1 MEPHPSDP
9 APPAGGADPAG
20 QPSRGALARHARVL
34 VDRPGTVLLVTMA
47 VLLPLLWASVR
58 FQVESGADAM
68 LEGDQR
74 TRDAYALV
82 EDALREQVVVVVSMH
97 CERVFDRVNLLLME
111 RLSHTLLH
119 QPGVEDVK
127 SFTHS
132 TIPVRRGLG
141 FDMEPFLGGPV
152 AELSDEQLAE
162 RETFSRTHP
171 LVRNLM
177 LSADGRHATIGVTY
191 EPGFFGLDHGFDDAP
206 APASAADQSPEVD
219 IDAWRHQIDA
229 ILDQHRIEG
238 VEFTWISLPS
248 AQEELVGL
256 FSTDLRRFAILLG
269 FVLALWLVGFFRTWR
284 LLLYGIGSV
293 LLFAPVIPGVLGLL
307 QIQPGVFTLA
317 VFPLLGAILLTM
329 LAHVTHAF
337 RSALGRGLE
346 PPEAAWRA
354 LCQISRSTTLAAVT
368 TAIGMASFA
377 LSGLSQAREF
387 GWLGTSGV
395 LLALVIV
402 LGPGTSLL
410 VLLHRGLKAPVS
422 IANPGAVRL
431 PEPWRRPL
439 LAALTVLLL
448 LAAAGWWQRSTD
460 VRITGLLPE
469 SSRTRLAAENLQQ
482 AYDGIQFLKIGIDS
496 GVDGGISQRPFLE
509 YLLELE
515 KHAERLPG
523 VSATYSYAAV
533 MAMMNQVWN
542 GWQPDTYHL
551 PDGQWLLTVFDLA
564 LANAGFPFTHAL
576 HDDERRTAWLYVR
589 LRDMPA
595 RETAALVRDLEQ
607 RALEDAPPGVDPRLE
622 DGLHNYIEA
631 EARIERAQW
640 WTIGAT
646 LLAAGA
652 FLALWWRSLSLAMV
666 AIAFVAIPTMAAL
679 GLAGWFGVPLNS
691 ITFMVAAIVLGIG
704 LDDVVHWLGYWKELR
719 TRGLGPAEAIQRTRQ
734 VKGHP
739 ILLTSVLLVA
749 VFLAFGIM
757 RFPPLVHFGWT
768 AAVALA
774 AAVALLLIGL
784 PWWLGRQI
792 HAVAPNP
799 SKPTN
804 VPQFS

>member
-1 MEPHPSDP
+1 MQPHPSDP
-9 APPAGGADPAG
+9 APAANGSGADPGERSA
-20 QPSRGALARHARVL
+20 PGAIAPRARLL
-34 VDRPGTVLLVTMA
+34 VDRPGTVLLATLA
-47 VLLPLLWASVR
+47 VVLPLLAASLA

-82 EDALREQVVVVVSMH
+82 EDALNEQVVVVISMH
-97 CERVFDRVNLLLME
+97 CERVFDRANLLLME
-111 RLSHTLLH
+111 QLSDTLLDE
-119 QPGVEDVK
+119 PGVYDVK

-141 FDMEPFLGGPV
+141 FDMQPFLGGPV
-152 AELSDEQLAE
+152 ATLTDEQLAE
-162 RETFSRTHP
+162 REQFARTHP

-177 LSADGRHATIGVTY
+177 LSTDGRHATIGVTY
-191 EPGFFGLDHGFDDAP
+191 EPGFFDYGQPGADTGE
-206 APASAADQSPEVD
+206 AAAAGPVHD
-219 IDAWRHQIDA
+219 IDDWRRRIDA
-229 ILDQHRIEG
+229 ILTEHEREG
-238 VEFTWISLPS
+238 VDFVWISLPS
-248 AQEELVGL
+248 AQDELTGL
-256 FSTDLRRFAILLG
+256 FATDLRRFLLLLAA
-269 FVLALWLVGFFRTWR
+269 VLALWLVGFFRTWR
-284 LLLYGIGSV
+284 LLLYGVGTV
-293 LLFAPVIPGVLGLL
+293 LLFAPLMPGLLGLL
-307 QIQPGVFTLA
+307 RIQPGLFTLA

-337 RSALGRGLE
+337 RNALARGLE

-354 LCQISRSTTLAAVT
+354 LRQIGRSTVLAAVT

-387 GWLGTSGV
+387 GGLGSLGV
-395 LLALVIV
+395 LLALVVV

-410 VLLHRGLKAPVS
+410 VLLHRGLKQPLAVTTV
-422 IANPGAVRL
+422 GRVRL

-439 LAALTVLLL
+439 LAALAVLLVA
-448 LAAAGWWQRSTD
+448 AAAGWWQRDTD
-460 VRITGLLPE
+460 VRITALLPE
-469 SSRTRLAAENLQQ
+469 TSKTRLAAENLEH

-496 GVDGGISQRPFLE
+496 GADGGISRRPFLE
-509 YLLELE
+509 YLLQLE
-515 KHAERLPG
+515 QHAGQLPG
-523 VSATYSYAAV
+523 VSATYSYAAI

-542 GWQPDTYHL
+542 AWQPGTYHL
-551 PDGQWLLTVFDLA
+551 PDAPWLLTVFDVT
-564 LANAGFPFTHAL
+564 LANASFPFTHAL

-607 RALEDAPPGVDPRLE
+607 RARQDMPPGVDARLE

-646 LLAAGA
+646 LLTAGA
-652 FLALWWRSLSLAMV
+652 FLALWWRSAALGLV
-666 AIAFVAIPTMAAL
+666 AVTFVAVPVLAAL

-704 LDDVVHWLGYWKELR
+704 LDDVVHWLGYWRELR
-719 TRGLGPAEAIQRTRQ
+719 ARGCPPAEAIERTRQ

-739 ILLTSVLLVA
+739 ILLTTVLLVA

-757 RFPPLVHFGWT
+757 QFPPLVHFGWT
-768 AAVALA
+768 AAAALA
-774 AAVALLLIGL
+774 AAVALLLTGM
-784 PWWLGRQI
+784 PWALARPHPAAATNQTR
-792 HAVAPNP
+792 PP
-799 SKPTN
+799 N